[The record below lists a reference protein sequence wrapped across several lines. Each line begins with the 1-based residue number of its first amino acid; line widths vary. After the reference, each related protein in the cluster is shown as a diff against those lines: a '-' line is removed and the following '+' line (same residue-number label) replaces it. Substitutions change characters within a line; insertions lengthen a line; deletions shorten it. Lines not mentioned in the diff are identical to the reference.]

1 VDIDARED
9 RQDDIALL
17 ELASRIDEDR
27 PIDWESEEGAARGDD
42 ERALLAGLRLLAA
55 LTRVYRDPDAIGVD
69 TLPEVLVDPERLPAT
84 WGSLTVLEPVGKGGF
99 AKVYRARD
107 ALKRDVALK
116 LFPVTP
122 ENAAALSGRVLREG
136 SLLAKI
142 NHRNVVVV
150 HGVDQSNGFV
160 GLWMEFIHGRTMEDE
175 LRTRG
180 PLGAEEASLIGVD
193 LCRALAAVHGRG
205 LVHRDIKAQN
215 VMREKGGR
223 TVLMDFGAGTELTA
237 GLRGLLDMAG
247 TPLYLAPELFGGRP
261 ATRASDIYSLG
272 VLLYRMV
279 TREFPVAGADRSEIE
294 RAHREGRVRRLRDA
308 RPDLPSGFI
317 QTVERALSPNPA
329 ERPQTAGELEAALT
343 ERKQDSPKPWPW
355 QQIAAALV
363 LVAAPALW
371 FLSNRAK
378 TPDNNQPPTANAVE
392 PASVTPPPAVVK
404 PSYTVKAALLRAR
417 DSVETPITAGTPLAA
432 GDQLAMRIEASTE
445 VYVYVLNADDTG
457 KAFRLYPLPENG
469 LTNPLSP
476 STLHRLPDA
485 AQNWVVTSEGGRE
498 HFMVMVSP
506 TRDEAADA
514 VFRAIPPVTSKAPR
528 QPISRSD
535 IGLLRSVGGLV
546 STTPETVATKP
557 SWVWFDDA
565 RELTGQL
572 ETASGAW
579 VRQLIVPGSTR

>member
-1 VDIDARED
+1 MDIDARED
-9 RQDDIALL
+9 DGALL
-17 ELASRIDEDR
+17 ELASMIDEDR
-27 PIDWESEEGAARGDD
+27 PIDWDSKEGAARGDD

-69 TLPEVLVDPERLPAT
+69 TLPEVLVDPDRLPAT
-84 WGSLTVLEPVGKGGF
+84 WGSLTVLEAVGKGGF

-150 HGVDQSNGFV
+150 HGVEQSNGFV

-180 PLGAEEASLIGVD
+180 PLGAEEATLIGVD

-215 VMREKGGR
+215 VMREEGGR

-279 TREFPVAGADRSEIE
+279 TREFPVTGANRTEIE

-343 ERKQDSPKPWPW
+343 ERKQDPPKPWPW
-355 QQIAAALV
+355 LQIAAALV
-363 LVAAPALW
+363 LVAVPALW

-378 TPDNNQPPTANAVE
+378 APDNNQPSTTTAVE

-404 PSYTVKAALLRAR
+404 PSYTVKAVLLRSR
-417 DSVETPITAGTPLAA
+417 NGVETPITAGTPLAA
-432 GDQLAMRIEASTE
+432 GDQLAMRIEASSE
-445 VYVYVLNADDTG
+445 VHVYVLNADDTG

-476 STLHRLPDA
+476 STPHRLPDA
-485 AQNWVVTSEGGRE
+485 TQNWVVTSEGGRE

-514 VFRAIPPVTSKAPR
+514 VFRANRPGDEQRAEAASLEELDRPSA
-528 QPISRSD
+528 
-535 IGLLRSVGGLV
+535 VGRRAGKHD
-546 STTPETVATKP
+546 AG
-557 SWVWFDDA
+557 DD
-565 RELTGQL
+565 GD
-572 ETASGAW
+572 
-579 VRQLIVPGSTR
+579 

>member
-1 VDIDARED
+1 MPVKTVKTTSRCSSWRPGSTRTGRSTGRAR
-9 RQDDIALL
+9 R
-17 ELASRIDEDR
+17 
-27 PIDWESEEGAARGDD
+27 AR
-42 ERALLAGLRLLAA
+42 RAETTNAPCSQGLRLLAA

-122 ENAAALSGRVLREG
+122 ENAAALSSRVLREG

-150 HGVDQSNGFV
+150 HGVEQSNGFV

-180 PLGAEEASLIGVD
+180 PLGAEEATLIGVD

-215 VMREKGGR
+215 VMREEGGR

-237 GLRGLLDMAG
+237 GLHGLLDMAG

-279 TREFPVAGADRSEIE
+279 TREFPVAGADRTEID
-294 RAHREGRVRRLRDA
+294 RAHREGRVKRLRDA
-308 RPDLPSGFI
+308 RPDLPTSFI

-343 ERKQDSPKPWPW
+343 ERKQDPTKAVAMAADCRSARADRGARAMVPVEQSSNAR
-355 QQIAAALV
+355 QQPATDNDRSGARVRHAVSCRRQALLHRQSGAAAV
-363 LVAAPALW
+363 TQRRRN
-371 FLSNRAK
+371 SNHGPVRRL
-378 TPDNNQPPTANAVE
+378 
-392 PASVTPPPAVVK
+392 PPATSSPCASRRRPK
-404 PSYTVKAALLRAR
+404 SMSTSSMRTIRAR
-417 DSVETPITAGTPLAA
+417 PSVCIHCRKMG
-432 GDQLAMRIEASTE
+432 
-445 VYVYVLNADDTG
+445 
-457 KAFRLYPLPENG
+457 
-469 LTNPLSP
+469 
-476 STLHRLPDA
+476 
-485 AQNWVVTSEGGRE
+485 
-498 HFMVMVSP
+498 
-506 TRDEAADA
+506 
-514 VFRAIPPVTSKAPR
+514 
-528 QPISRSD
+528 
-535 IGLLRSVGGLV
+535 
-546 STTPETVATKP
+546 
-557 SWVWFDDA
+557 
-565 RELTGQL
+565 
-572 ETASGAW
+572 
-579 VRQLIVPGSTR
+579 

>member
-1 VDIDARED
+1 M
-9 RQDDIALL
+9 L
-17 ELASRIDEDR
+17 EA
-27 PIDWESEEGAARGDD
+27 
-42 ERALLAGLRLLAA
+42 
-55 LTRVYRDPDAIGVD
+55 
-69 TLPEVLVDPERLPAT
+69 
-84 WGSLTVLEPVGKGGF
+84 VGKGGF

-150 HGVDQSNGFV
+150 HGVEQSNGFV

-180 PLGAEEASLIGVD
+180 PLGAEEATLIGVD

-205 LVHRDIKAQN
+205 LVHRDVKAQN
-215 VMREKGGR
+215 VMREEGGR

-237 GLRGLLDMAG
+237 GLRSLLDMAG
-247 TPLYLAPELFGGRP
+247 TPLYLAPELFDGRP

-279 TREFPVAGADRSEIE
+279 TREFPVAGADRTEIE

-343 ERKQDSPKPWPW
+343 ERKQDPPKPWPW
-355 QQIAAALV
+355 LPIAAALV
-363 LVAAPALW
+363 LVAGPALW

-378 TPDNNQPPTANAVE
+378 APENNQPSTATAVE
-392 PASVTPPPAVVK
+392 RRIRHAASCRGQAVLHRQSRAAAVTQRRGNTNHSRHAARRRRPARHAHRGVDRSPR
-404 PSYTVKAALLRAR
+404 LRPQCR
-417 DSVETPITAGTPLAA
+417 RYRQGLPFVSAA
-432 GDQLAMRIEASTE
+432 GKWVDQSAQCVDCPIACLMPPRI
-445 VYVYVLNADDTG
+445 
-457 KAFRLYPLPENG
+457 
-469 LTNPLSP
+469 
-476 STLHRLPDA
+476 
-485 AQNWVVTSEGGRE
+485 
-498 HFMVMVSP
+498 
-506 TRDEAADA
+506 
-514 VFRAIPPVTSKAPR
+514 
-528 QPISRSD
+528 
-535 IGLLRSVGGLV
+535 
-546 STTPETVATKP
+546 
-557 SWVWFDDA
+557 
-565 RELTGQL
+565 
-572 ETASGAW
+572 
-579 VRQLIVPGSTR
+579 GS